1 MRTFMWLGIG
11 FAAAC
16 LMGAYLLGGLWLA
29 AIGVLAL
36 IISVAVILLW
46 KGKKAAK
53 RLFCVLLGLGV
64 GAVWFFAY
72 GAFTLAPAQRADG
85 ATLSL
90 TAEATDYSYETEY
103 GIAVEASVRLEGKPF
118 AARLYIDSK
127 EPVSPG
133 DCISGSFRLRF
144 TGPEGEE
151 SSTYLSGAGIQL
163 LGYSKDDVT
172 IDHTQDA
179 SFRHFPAR
187 VRRAVLEKIAQVF
200 PADVVPFAKALVL
213 GERYDMTYELET
225 SLTVSGIIHLVAV
238 SGLHVSVLF
247 SILFLLLGSRRL
259 LTPIVGTVFLVFVAA
274 VSGFTPSIVRA
285 CLMNGLMLFALF
297 SGREPDGPTSLTFA
311 VTVMLAINPLCVT
324 SVGLQLSVASV
335 IGIMLFAE
343 RISGWVQDLP
353 LWGDVRRR
361 TVKHYVRSALAGSLS
376 VTLAATIAT
385 APLTA
390 AYFGTVSLVGMLTN
404 LLTVGVA
411 NAVFAL
417 SIVALVLAFL
427 WMWPAKL
434 LAWALAWGMR
444 YIIAVAGLLGSFPL
458 AAVYTESIY
467 ILVWLIATYL
477 LIVVFL
483 AMKSKRTWLLCSCV
497 VGTLG
502 IAVLFSW
509 LEPKL
514 DDLRVTAVDVGQGQ
528 CILLQSDG
536 KTYMVDCGGDSGDVA
551 ADAAAEVL
559 LSQGVFQL
567 DGLVITHYD
576 EDHVGGA
583 AKLLSRI
590 PAKAVYLPQTPGWE
604 TWSADIIAHT
614 EGDVIWVNEDI
625 SLTWDDTQMRLFA
638 SGYTESSNESSL
650 CVLYQ
655 KDKCDILITG
665 DRTAAGEADLLL
677 DGVGELDILV
687 AGHHGAATSTSEY
700 LLKTTRPEL
709 VLISAGK
716 DNRYNH
722 PAQAVLDRLAQYG
735 CAVLRTD
742 VEGTIIIR
750 R

>member
-1 MRTFMWLGIG
+1 MWLGIG

-16 LMGAYLLGGLWLA
+16 LVGAYLFSGLWLVA
-29 AIGVLAL
+29 LGVLAL
-36 IISVAVILLW
+36 IVSLGVFLLW
-46 KGKKAAK
+46 KGKKVAK
-53 RLFCVLLGLGV
+53 RIVCVLLGLGI
-64 GAVWFFAY
+64 GAVWFFVY
-72 GAFTLAPAQRADG
+72 GSVTLAPAQRADG
-85 ATLSL
+85 LTVSL
-90 TAEATDYSYETEY
+90 VAEATDYSYETEY
-103 GIAVEASVRLEGKPF
+103 GIAVEASVLLEDKAF
-118 AARLYIDSK
+118 AARLYIDGK
-127 EPVSPG
+127 ESVSPG
-133 DCISGSFRLRF
+133 DRISGSFRLRF
-144 TGPEGEE
+144 TGPEGDE

-163 LGYSKDDVT
+163 LGYGKGEAT
-172 IDHTQDA
+172 IEHTQDA
-179 SFRHFPAR
+179 SFKHFPAR
-187 VRRAVLEKIAQVF
+187 VRRAVLDKIAQVF
-200 PADVVPFAKALVL
+200 PEDVVAFAKALIL
-213 GERYDMTYELET
+213 GERYDMGYELET

-247 SILFLLLGSRRL
+247 SLLFLLLGSRRL

-297 SGREPDGPTSLTFA
+297 SGREPDGPTSLAFA
-311 VTVMLAINPLCVT
+311 VTVMLAVNPLCVT

-361 TVKHYVRSALAGSLS
+361 TVKHYVRSTLAGSLS

-417 SIVALVLAFL
+417 SVVAVALAFL
-427 WMWPAKL
+427 WLWPAKL
-434 LAWALAWGMR
+434 LAWVLAWGMR
-444 YIIAVAGLLGSFPL
+444 YIIAVAGVLGSFPL

-477 LIVVFL
+477 LISVFL
-483 AMKSKRTWLLCSCV
+483 AMKSKRAWLLCAFV
-497 VGTLG
+497 AGTLG

-536 KTYMVDCGGDSGDVA
+536 KTYMVDCGGDTGDIA

-559 LSQGVFQL
+559 LSQGVFRL
-567 DGLVITHYD
+567 DGLIITHYD

-583 AKLLSRI
+583 AKLLSRV
-590 PAKAVYLPQTPGWE
+590 PAETVYLPQTPGWE
-604 TWSADIIAHT
+604 NWSADIIAHA

-625 SLTWDDTQMRLFA
+625 SLTWDDTQMWLFA

-665 DRTAAGEADLLL
+665 DRTSVGEADLLL
-677 DGVGELDILV
+677 DGVGDLDILV
-687 AGHHGAATSTSEY
+687 AGHHGAATSTSAY
-700 LLKTTRPEL
+700 FLKKTRPEL

-722 PAQAVLDRLAQYG
+722 PAQAVLDRLAQHG

-742 VEGTIIIR
+742 VEGTIIVR